1 LIGTRVT
8 IRYAKALFEL
18 AKEKAILDNV
28 EKDLN
33 RIQRVIDVSEKF
45 QMMLVSPVIGADEK
59 RRVLDNLFR
68 KQLHPITFHFL
79 NLLIDKKRENLLPI
93 IINQFMKLLDEDRG
107 ILRGKLITA
116 YKFTKT
122 QMRLLKEKLDK
133 ITKKNVVL
141 EQVVDPG
148 LLGGFIVRLEDTVI
162 DTSLKNQLVKIR
174 ESLIS
179 GS

>member
-1 LIGTRVT
+1 
-8 IRYAKALFEL
+8 
-18 AKEKAILDNV
+18 
-28 EKDLN
+28 
-33 RIQRVIDVSEKF
+33 
-45 QMMLVSPVIGADEK
+45 MMLVSPVIGADEK

-122 QMRLLKEKLDK
+122 QMQKMLY
-133 ITKKNVVL
+133 
-141 EQVVDPG
+141 
-148 LLGGFIVRLEDTVI
+148 
-162 DTSLKNQLVKIR
+162 
-174 ESLIS
+174 
-179 GS
+179 